1 MTVSKGM
8 AVAMNVLGQPLQA
21 CSHDPVTGFYRTGC
35 CETGTDD
42 LGLHVICAQMT
53 QEFLDYTRANGND
66 LSVAYAG
73 FPGLKV
79 GDRWCL
85 CAARWLEAQQADV
98 APHVILA
105 STHEAALEVVSLDLL
120 KAHALDY
127 AVN

>member
-1 MTVSKGM
+1 MIRLRDFIGRD
-8 AVAMNVLGQPLQA
+8 VARPE
-21 CSHDPVTGFYRTGC
+21 RTIWDC
-35 CETGTDD
+35 
-42 LGLHVICAQMT
+42 M
-53 QEFLDYTRANGND
+53 FLDYTRANGND

-85 CAARWLEAQQADV
+85 CAARWLEAQKADV